1 MVVELVPTKD
11 ILAELGKRKKE
22 NQILVGFAL
31 ETDNELENA
40 KEKLLRKKLDCIVLN
55 SLNDAG
61 AGFNV
66 PTNKVTILDAKGNIY
81 NSDLKSK
88 YEVAL
93 DISEKI
99 LNL

>member
-1 MVVELVPTKD
+1 
-11 ILAELGKRKKE
+11 
-22 NQILVGFAL
+22 
-31 ETDNELENA
+31 
-40 KEKLLRKKLDCIVLN
+40 
-55 SLNDAG
+55 LNDKG

-66 PTNKVTILDAKGNIY
+66 STNKVTILDAKGNVY

-99 LNL
+99 LGL